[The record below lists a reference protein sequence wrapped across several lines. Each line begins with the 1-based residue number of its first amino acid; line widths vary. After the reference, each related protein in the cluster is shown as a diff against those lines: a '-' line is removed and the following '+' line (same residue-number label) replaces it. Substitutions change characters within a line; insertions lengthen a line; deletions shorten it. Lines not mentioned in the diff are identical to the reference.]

1 MATKYAYE
9 SRIRNFAK
17 NLGVRVSSDA
27 LNTFVGDNGV
37 VAGIVTDAARRA
49 KANGRKTIKAQD
61 IAPTTKPA
69 SDKFLYESRVRD
81 SVKVHGLRVA
91 GDALGAVNA
100 MSATKIEDAASR
112 AKANG
117 RKTIQPGDF

>member
-1 MATKYAYE
+1 VATKFAYE

-27 LNTFVGDNGV
+27 LSTFVGDNGV

-61 IAPTTKPA
+61 VAPTTKPA

-81 SVKVHGLRVA
+81 SVKVHGLRCA
-91 GDALGAVNA
+91 GDALSAVNA
-100 MSATKIEDAASR
+100 MSASRIEDAAAR